1 MDSTARS
8 SNLGSRRISIVMKRA
23 VSVLVVAVTYAV
35 AAPLVA
41 EARLKDA
48 GDLEVS
54 FLAKGPAGMKIPG
67 RADEG
72 GATEEDGKIKL
83 WVKVSSM
90 GKTGIGLRD
99 KHMRGYLT
107 AKDCDDK
114 GKVVLKVDRS
124 KVKVPE
130 NDKTV
135 EGTAT
140 GELTLNCV
148 TKSQPFKYKAKR
160 TGSDYHVQ
168 ALFDV
173 DIYEHDVKPCYL
185 GV

>member
-1 MDSTARS
+1 
-8 SNLGSRRISIVMKRA
+8 MKRTA
-23 VSVLVVAVTYAV
+23 SVLLVSVAV
-35 AAPLVA
+35 AAPLIA
-41 EARLKDA
+41 QAKFKDI
-48 GDLEVS
+48 GDVS
-54 FLAKGPAGMKIPG
+54 ITFLAKGPAGMKIPG
-67 RADEG
+67 EAGEG
-72 GATEEDGKIKL
+72 SAKEEDGKIKFT
-83 WVKVSSM
+83 VPVSSM

-114 GKVVLKVDRS
+114 GKVVFKVDRS

-135 EGTAT
+135 EGNAT

-173 DIYEHDVKPCYL
+173 DIFEHDVKPCYL
-185 GV
+185 GVCVDKTVKVNAKMKLRDGK

>member
-1 MDSTARS
+1 
-8 SNLGSRRISIVMKRA
+8 MKRSA
-23 VSVLVVAVTYAV
+23 SVLLVSLAV
-35 AAPLVA
+35 AAPLIA
-41 EARLKDA
+41 QARLKDA
-48 GDLEVS
+48 GDVNIS

-67 RADEG
+67 TAEEG
-72 GATEEDGKIKL
+72 GAKEEDGKIKL
-83 WVKVSSM
+83 WANVSSM

-114 GKVVLKVDRS
+114 GKVVLTVDRS
-124 KVKVPE
+124 KVKVPD

-135 EGTAT
+135 EGSAT
-140 GELTLNCV
+140 GQLTLNCV
-148 TKSQPFKYKAKR
+148 TKPQAFKYKAKR

-185 GV
+185 GVCVDKDVKVNAKMKLRDGK